1 MNINWLPPTI
11 RHRYPHLIAS
21 DIEIWNRFL
30 HSNGTHYQAVA
41 YDVHVGHGEK
51 PLTNVTPAIA
61 YDMKSLTQKRIDAIL
76 TTPEKIYI
84 VEIKKHAGSWA
95 VGQALVNRY
104 LFRQTF
110 APELSLAPMIVTDKP
125 QPDIADVCSHYGIIL
140 FQV

>member
-1 MNINWLPPTI
+1 MDINWLPPTI
-11 RHRYPHLIAS
+11 RNRYPHLIAS

-30 HSNGTHYQAVA
+30 HSAASHYQAVA

-51 PLTNVTPAIA
+51 PLTNVKPEIA
-61 YDMKSLTQKRIDAIL
+61 YDMKTLTQKRIDAVL

-95 VGQALVNRY
+95 VGQALVNDF

-110 APELSLAPMIVTDKP
+110 TPPLPTVPMIVTDKP
-125 QPDIADVCSHYGIIL
+125 QPDIADVCRNYAIML
-140 FQV
+140 VQV